1 MDLGLNGKV
10 VLVTGAARGIGLTS
24 AQRFAAEGAL
34 VMLADRDETTLTA
47 AAASVPGSR
56 TVAADLTEGGAADR
70 VLDATLSAFGRLD
83 VLVNNAGI
91 SEPAPIAKT
100 TPESWRRVLSVNLD
114 AVYLLSRAAMPALAE
129 SRGTIVSLASF
140 AGKRGTL
147 FGDNTSY
154 STSKAGVIGFTR
166 ALAIEAAKV
175 GVRVNAVAPG
185 PVATELIKALTP
197 EQLKRVTDF
206 VPLGRMAETD
216 EIADLLLFL
225 SSSRSSYI
233 TGEVVNV
240 NGGLYMD

>member
-34 VMLADRDETTLTA
+34 VMLADRDAATLA
-47 AAASVPGSR
+47 EAAASVPGSR
-56 TVAADLTEGGAADR
+56 MVAADLTEEGMADR
-70 VLDATLSAFGRLD
+70 VLEATLSAFGRLD

-100 TPESWRRVLSVNLD
+100 TPESWRRVLAVNLD
-114 AVYLLSRAAMPALAE
+114 AVYLLSRAAMPALAQ
-129 SRGTIVSLASF
+129 SKGAVVSLASF

>member
-1 MDLGLNGKV
+1 MQLDLEDKV
-10 VLVTGAARGIGLTS
+10 VLITGAARGIGLET
-24 AQRFAAEGAL
+24 ARCFAAEGAR
-34 VMLADRDETTLTA
+34 VMLVDRDAATLA
-47 AAASVPGSR
+47 DAASQIGNSESM
-56 TVAADLTEGGAADR
+56 AADLTVDGAADQI
-70 VLDATLSAFGRLD
+70 VSKALDAFGRLD

-91 SEPAPIAKT
+91 SEPAPIAGT
-100 TPESWRRVLSVNLD
+100 SPESWRRVMAINLD
-114 AVYLLSRAAMPALAE
+114 AIYLLSRAAMPAL
-129 SRGTIVSLASF
+129 GTSKGSIVSLASF

-197 EQLKRVTDF
+197 DQLKRVTDF
-206 VPLGRMAETD
+206 VPLGRMAETR
-216 EIADLLLFL
+216 EIAELIVFL
-225 SSSRSSYI
+225 SSARAAYI

>member
-24 AQRFAAEGAL
+24 AQRFAAEGAR
-34 VMLADRDETTLTA
+34 VVLADRDAGTLA
-47 AAASVPGSR
+47 DAAASVPGAR
-56 TVAADLTEGGAADR
+56 TVAADLTDDGAADR
-70 VLDATLSAFGRLD
+70 VLAATLIAFGCLD
-83 VLVNNAGI
+83 VLINNAGI
-91 SEPAPIAKT
+91 SEPAPIAAT
-100 TPESWRRVLSVNLD
+100 TPESWRRVLAINLD

-129 SRGTIVSLASF
+129 TKGAIVSLASF

-206 VPLGRMAETD
+206 VPLGRMAETN

>member
-1 MDLGLNGKV
+1 M
-10 VLVTGAARGIGLTS
+10 R
-24 AQRFAAEGAL
+24 AAE
-34 VMLADRDETTLTA
+34 
-47 AAASVPGSR
+47 
-56 TVAADLTEGGAADR
+56 TVVG
-70 VLDATLSAFGRLD
+70 ATLEAFGRID

-91 SEPAPIAKT
+91 SEPAPIAAT
-100 TPESWRRVLSVNLD
+100 TPDSWRKVMAVNLD

-129 SRGTIVSLASF
+129 TRGSIVSLASF

-166 ALAIEAAKV
+166 SLAIEAARV

-185 PVATELIKALTP
+185 PVATDLVKALTP
-197 EQLKRVTDF
+197 DQLARVTGF
-206 VPLGRMAETD
+206 VPLGRMAEPA
-216 EIADLLLFL
+216 EIADLILFL
-225 SSSRSSYI
+225 ASPRASYI

>member
-1 MDLGLNGKV
+1 MDLGLTDKV
-10 VLVTGAARGIGLTS
+10 VLVTGAARGIGLTT
-24 AQRFAAEGAL
+24 ARRFAAEGTR
-34 VMLADRDETTLTA
+34 VMLCDRDTGTLAQA
-47 AAASVPGSR
+47 ATSVPGSA
-56 TVAADLTEGGAADR
+56 TVAADLTEDGAAER
-70 VLDATLSAFGRLD
+70 VLAATLAAFGRLD

-91 SEPAPIAKT
+91 SEPAPIAQT
-100 TPESWRRVLSVNLD
+100 TPESWRRVLAINLD

-129 SRGTIVSLASF
+129 SKGAIVSLASF

-166 ALAIEAAKV
+166 SLAIEAAKV

-185 PVATELIKALTP
+185 PVATDLIKALTP